1 MHVNLSKQEPSVQ
14 QPATIV
20 VADSHE
26 IIREGLANKLSS
38 ECGYD
43 VVGQAADGYAT
54 IKACKTLSPNIL
66 VMGLCLTRPN
76 GLEVFEKVRKSNPDI
91 AIVVMSQEC
100 YASEAFTLISAGAMA
115 FIPRDA
121 RVIDLINAVR
131 SAELGYACVPKDYIG
146 EFASLRRNM
155 TRTGNIYGLSPR
167 ELEVV
172 EACATGAKTKE
183 VADRLS
189 ISVRTVE
196 THRNAIYRK
205 TECRNID
212 DLADIARSLSCGL
225 MQGS

>member
-1 MHVNLSKQEPSVQ
+1 MQEP
-14 QPATIV
+14 ATLI

-38 ECGYD
+38 ECGYN
-43 VVGQAADGYAT
+43 VVEQAADGYAT
-54 IKACKTLSPNIL
+54 IKACKLHNPDIL
-66 VMGLCLTRPN
+66 VMGLCLTRPS
-76 GLEVFEKVRKSNPDI
+76 GLEVFEKVRKSNPDT
-91 AIVVMSQEC
+91 AIVVMSQDC

-131 SAELGYACVPKDYIG
+131 SAELGYACVPRDYIA
-146 EFASLRRNM
+146 EFASLRGNIS
-155 TRTGNIYGLSPR
+155 RTGNIYGLSPR

-183 VADRLS
+183 IADRLS

-205 TECRNID
+205 TDCRNIQE
-212 DLADIARSLSCGL
+212 LTDIARTLSCGL
-225 MQGS
+225 MRQT